1 MNAAGERVVLGEVAS
16 MAFWDLIEAVANWKA
31 EEEKKAKAERKAE
44 REREKVARA
53 ERKAAREARKATTKS
68 VADEKTNCTKSPRKA
83 AG

>member
-1 MNAAGERVVLGEVAS
+1 MNAAGERIVLGERTN
-16 MAFWDLIEAVANWKA
+16 MAYWDLIDRVTLWKA
-31 EEEKKAKAERKAE
+31 EEEKKAKAERKAA

-83 AG
+83 TG